1 MTYYQVSNWM
11 GEIAMTQLWQDDAA
25 PVLVRGDEAELLGAA
40 PDTMRLL
47 IDGDTTG
54 GSLSAI
60 RTTMRKGMQGAA
72 PHFHRNSAELFF
84 IISGALHVLTGDR
97 VATVHEGDLLM
108 VPPNTD
114 HAFATPADSGVDM
127 LFLMPRTQRFDYF
140 RLINQVRGGT
150 ADPQEILDSQER
162 FDNHF
167 LDSQVWR
174 EFRDAGA

>member
-1 MTYYQVSNWM
+1 
-11 GEIAMTQLWQDDAA
+11 MTQIWQDGAA

-47 IDGDTTG
+47 IDGDTSSN
-54 GSLSAI
+54 SLSAI
-60 RTTMRKGMQGAA
+60 RTTMRKGRQGAA
-72 PHFHRNSAELFF
+72 PHYHRSSAELFF

-97 VATVHEGDLLM
+97 VTTVHDGDLLM
-108 VPPNTD
+108 VPPNTQ
-114 HAFATPADSGVDM
+114 HAFATPDDSGVDM

-140 RLINQVRGGT
+140 RLVHQVRDGQ

-167 LDSQVWR
+167 QDSQVWT
-174 EFRDAGA
+174 EFTKS